1 MTSTATVKS
10 TRDYAVPPDTVVEA
24 SGVGEAFDLGVR
36 AGKPVLIVL
45 RVTEIIEQESLLLSI
60 WGSPDGK
67 DWGAKALFQFP
78 ERFYQSVT
86 PASLDLAQRPEIKF
100 LQARWHVNRW
110 GRGYPRPY
118 FKIGVE
124 IQDATSS

>member
-45 RVTEIIEQESLLLSI
+45 RVTEII
-60 WGSPDGK
+60 
-67 DWGAKALFQFP
+67 
-78 ERFYQSVT
+78 
-86 PASLDLAQRPEIKF
+86 
-100 LQARWHVNRW
+100 
-110 GRGYPRPY
+110 
-118 FKIGVE
+118 
-124 IQDATSS
+124 